1 MTQRDLDRQ
10 VARATGETVS
20 TIRSMGFGLM
30 EMPDPEP
37 QIVDWDELQSER
49 LALLPQ
55 CLPPRRAI
63 AA

>member
-20 TIRSMGFGLM
+20 TIRNMGFGLV

-37 QIVDWDELQSER
+37 LIVDWDELDNQRVSVAPQS
-49 LALLPQ
+49 A
-55 CLPPRRAI
+55 PRRR
-63 AA
+63 AAA

>member
-30 EMPDPEP
+30 EMPDLEALT
-37 QIVDWDELQSER
+37 VDWDELAEQRVSIV
-49 LALLPQ
+49 PQ
-55 CLPPRRAI
+55 CAPRPRAL

>member
-30 EMPDPEP
+30 EIPESEP
-37 QIVDWDELQSER
+37 LIVDWDELDQQRVSVV
-49 LALLPQ
+49 PQ
-55 CLPPRRAI
+55 YSPRRRAV

>member
-30 EMPDPEP
+30 EIPDPESL
-37 QIVDWDELQSER
+37 IVDWDELDNARVSVV
-49 LALLPQ
+49 PQ
-55 CLPPRRAI
+55 CAPRRRAV